1 MSNPNPNKKQDKPV
15 NKQKENVT
23 DSSSVGG
30 EQKSKADLR
39 RERKAVQ
46 VINK

>member
-1 MSNPNPNKKQDKPV
+1 MSNPNPSKSKP
-15 NKQKENVT
+15 ENPPE
-23 DSSSVGG
+23 SG

-46 VINK
+46 VN